1 MTETIHLGLPYIA
14 AAQAQKHVTHNEA
27 LRMLDALVM
36 LTVISRDLSV
46 PPEVP
51 EEGARYIVKAPGADA
66 FAGMDDR
73 IAHFADGQ
81 WQFYPPRMGW
91 ICYVADELMLVAWNG
106 TSWERAID
114 VVGGVSVLHNLELL
128 GVRTT
133 ADSTNRL
140 SVKSDAALFS
150 HDDITPG
157 SGDMRIAVN
166 KVSADKDAGFVFQDG
181 FATRALFGLL
191 ADNDFRLKTSPDGL
205 SFHEAM
211 RAFAFCG
218 RLDVRDSARRW
229 CAEWFANINTTTL
242 NAFGLTATAAGTAT
256 AAALSATSLFTQSPR
271 LIYASAASAGSS
283 AGVRGAQLACWRGDA
298 ADRGGFYL
306 LMRFGWQQ
314 VQAQGRCFAGLSG
327 SVSAVGNVNPST
339 LTDIIGVGFD
349 SGQTSLRLLYN
360 DNAGSAS
367 ALDLGGDFP
376 SNTAQ
381 ELYELMLSCEPGAET
396 IAWRVERLNT
406 GHVASG
412 TIDTDLPASTAFLT
426 PHLWGNNGTTAAAV
440 QIALH
445 GMSLEIASLYG
456 SRGV

>member
-1 MTETIHLGLPYIA
+1 MSETVHLGLPYIA

-36 LTVISRDLSV
+36 LTVKRRDLSV
-46 PPEVP
+46 PPGTP
-51 EEGARYIVKAPGADA
+51 EEGDRYIVHAPGAGA
-66 FAGMDDR
+66 FAGKDES

-81 WQFYPPRMGW
+81 WQFYTPRLGW
-91 ICYVADELMLVAWNG
+91 VCYVADELMLVAWNG

-128 GVRTT
+128 GVGTT
-133 ADSTNRL
+133 ADSSNRL
-140 SVKSDAALFS
+140 AVKSDAALFS
-150 HDDITPG
+150 HDDVMPG
-157 SGDMRIAVN
+157 TGDMRIAVN
-166 KVSADKDAGFVFQDG
+166 KASAGNDAGFAFQDG
-181 FATRALFGLL
+181 FGTRALFGLL
-191 ADNDFRLKTSPDGL
+191 ADNDVRLKTSPDGL
-205 SFHEAM
+205 SFHNAM

-229 CAEWFANINTTTL
+229 RAEWYANVNTTTL
-242 NAFGLTATAAGTAT
+242 NAFGLAATAAGTAT

-271 LIYASAASAGSS
+271 LIYASSASAGSS
-283 AGVRGAQLACWRGDA
+283 AGVRGAQLVCWRGDA

-327 SVSAVGNVNPST
+327 SVSVIGNVNPST

-360 DNAGSAS
+360 DNTGAAS
-367 ALDLGGDFP
+367 AVDLGGDFP
-376 SNTAQ
+376 SNAAQ
-381 ELYELMLSCEPGAET
+381 ELYELMLCCEPGSDT

-412 TIDTDLPASTAFLT
+412 TIDTDLPASTVFLT
-426 PHLWGNNGTTAAAV
+426 PQLWGNNGTTAAAV

-445 GMSLEIASLYG
+445 GLYLEIASLYG
-456 SRGV
+456 SRGI